1 MLAESFF
8 TIDGKSKNENGE
20 IVIDITMNPN
30 HEIYQGHFPNMPIC
44 PGVCNIQ
51 TIRECAEMEIGKK
64 LTINSIS
71 QCRFSALIVPSEN
84 EKLRLTMNLSNE
96 KDNEWNV
103 VCKISSIDEEISFV
117 EYKGS
122 YISE

>member
-71 QCRFSALIVPSEN
+71 QCRFSALIVPTEN

-103 VCKISSIDEEISFV
+103 ICKISSIDLPST
-117 EYKGS
+117 S
-122 YISE
+122 